1 MDWPV
6 FNIAGLSGEPTAAWA
21 VVWFAPPAAGSVV
34 ASFAESAVD
43 APAPF
48 AAFLLHRPF
57 VVPGAGGPVPAAV
70 RASRVLAP
78 A

>member
-1 MDWPV
+1 MR
-6 FNIAGLSGEPTAAWA
+6 
-21 VVWFAPPAAGSVV
+21 VV
-34 ASFAESAVD
+34 ASFAESVAD
-43 APAPF
+43 APAPS

-78 A
+78 ASWQAVPLAVAISYLD